1 MPIPFHKKGA
11 SAPRH
16 LLLAAC
22 LALTFQAH
30 GGIFDKAPQPI
41 ILEATTDRAEAFTTL
56 FLNENLMARDQNKPY
71 EGPVR
76 PLAMATVML
85 KFITDTSA
93 SSTSG
98 NQGATVD
105 VNYKLLGL
113 TPETMQAVAD
123 DFASSF
129 AAALVSRGYSVIG
142 QDKVLANEEFRKLVD
157 ETAGPQESGG
167 LVKAMAKNSGTTI
180 LSKGTADTFT
190 MTGYSKGAALA
201 KALGATTIHA
211 NLIIGFAKLANSGSY
226 RSAEVAH
233 GVKLSLSPK
242 SMFMVMGEDG
252 SIKQFQFRQEVVL
265 PSQIGAKVVDVGR
278 SGGQTALLIFNALA
292 GGSSGSISNFEVT
305 VVDNYRELVSADLKM
320 VAEVLAQGLK
330 KN

>member
-1 MPIPFHKKGA
+1 VKPVSRKQP
-11 SAPRH
+11 SAEDDQRSDVREQ
-16 LLLAAC
+16 AERA
-22 LALTFQAH
+22 QAH
-30 GGIFDKAPQPI
+30 AGLFDKAPQPI
-41 ILEATTDRAEAFTTL
+41 MLEATTDRASAFSTL

-71 EGPVR
+71 DGPVR

-98 NQGATVD
+98 NKGATVD

-113 TPETMQAVAD
+113 TPETMQTVAD
-123 DFASSF
+123 DFATNF
-129 AAALVSRGYSVIG
+129 AAALAAQGYSVIG
-142 QDKVLANEEFRKLVD
+142 QDKVLANDEFRALVE
-157 ETAGPQESGG
+157 ETAGPKESGG
-167 LVKAMAKNSGTTI
+167 LVKAMAKNSGTTV

-233 GVKLSLSPK
+233 GVKLSLSPQ
-242 SMFMVMGEDG
+242 SMFMVMGDDG

-265 PSQIGAKVVDVGR
+265 PSQIGSKVVDVGR
-278 SGGQTALLIFNALA
+278 SGGQTALLIFNAIA

-305 VVDNYRELVSADLKM
+305 VADNYREMVSTDLKM

>member
-1 MPIPFHKKGA
+1 MPMPFNTKGTA
-11 SAPRH
+11 VPRH
-16 LLLAAC
+16 LLLAVC
-22 LALTFQAH
+22 LALTSQSHA
-30 GGIFDKAPQPI
+30 GLFDKAPKPI

-71 EGPVR
+71 EGAVR

-98 NQGATVD
+98 NRGATVD

-123 DFASSF
+123 DFATNF
-129 AAALVSRGYSVIG
+129 AAALVSRGYAVIE
-142 QDKVLANEEFRKLVD
+142 QDKVLANDEFRKLVD
-157 ETAGPQESGG
+157 ETAGSKESGAM
-167 LVKAMAKNSGTTI
+167 VKALATNSGTTI

-211 NLIIGFAKLANSGSY
+211 NLIIGFAQLANSGSY

-233 GVKLSLSPK
+233 GVKLSLSPQ
-242 SMFMVMGEDG
+242 SMFMVMGDDG

-265 PSQIGAKVVDVGR
+265 PSQIGAKVADVGR
-278 SGGQTALLIFNALA
+278 TGGQTALLLFNALA
-292 GGSSGSISNFEVT
+292 GGSSGAIRNFEVT
-305 VVDNYRELVSADLKM
+305 AVDNYRELVSADLKM